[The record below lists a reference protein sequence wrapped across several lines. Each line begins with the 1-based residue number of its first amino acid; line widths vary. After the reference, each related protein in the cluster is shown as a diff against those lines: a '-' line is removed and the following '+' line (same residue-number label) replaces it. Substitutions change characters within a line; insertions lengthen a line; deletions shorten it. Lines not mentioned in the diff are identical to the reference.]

1 MSFPKC
7 FDEKVD
13 LKKVKLE
20 VIHQWVT
27 ERITQLLGFEDDIV
41 VSLVNNLLEPKVD
54 EKLDPRH
61 LQISIT
67 GFLEKDTATFT
78 QELWELLLS
87 AQAHATGIPT
97 QLLEKKKQELEQLAN
112 EKEKLRQVLEKKRQE
127 TSFALPVRRTSER
140 ENPPPGSSAPSGR
153 SDKQPPAADDANR
166 SRKQSPRRFSDRRDH
181 RERSRSRS
189 PRRKSPSP
197 RRRSPV
203 RRRRSPSPR
212 RRHPS
217 SLHRSSPSPRRR
229 SPSPRRRR
237 ERRSPSPSRRSKSR
251 SASND
256 RRTRRR

>member
-1 MSFPKC
+1 MASGGFFRGTSIDQDSRYFNQNKKLLAKMSFPEC

-67 GFLEKDTATFT
+67 GFLEKDTAAFT

-87 AQAHATGIPT
+87 AQAHATGIPM
-97 QLLEKKKQELEQLAN
+97 QLLEKKKQELEQLAS

-127 TSFALPVRRTSER
+127 TSSAPPVRRTNEQSETIQR
-140 ENPPPGSSAPSGR
+140 PTGPAISISIPLASPQVAQPSASITSPSSPISKSTPPPFINPPPSIA
-153 SDKQPPAADDANR
+153 K
-166 SRKQSPRRFSDRRDH
+166 
-181 RERSRSRS
+181 
-189 PRRKSPSP
+189 
-197 RRRSPV
+197 
-203 RRRRSPSPR
+203 
-212 RRHPS
+212 
-217 SLHRSSPSPRRR
+217 
-229 SPSPRRRR
+229 
-237 ERRSPSPSRRSKSR
+237 
-251 SASND
+251 SASS
-256 RRTRRR
+256 TRAPLSVALPSTEVQIRL